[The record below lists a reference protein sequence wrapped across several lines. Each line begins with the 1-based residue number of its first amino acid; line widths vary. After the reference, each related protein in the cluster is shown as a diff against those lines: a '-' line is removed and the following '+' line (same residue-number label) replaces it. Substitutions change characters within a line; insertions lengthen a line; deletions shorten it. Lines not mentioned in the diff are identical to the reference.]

1 MKKIRNLH
9 SDAMINYHLLRL
21 LKLKKRIFLLL
32 VFINIINLQAQ
43 VIVSSMF
50 SDNMVLQQEKKLPI
64 WGTASVG
71 EKITIKFSNQTK
83 KTITDTKGNWK
94 VYLDPLKLNAKEQN
108 LEVSGN
114 TTKVFKNI
122 LVGDVWLVSGQ
133 SNMKMSVKSMGDI
146 NADILEL
153 ANNPLIR
160 ILNVPRK
167 GSTTRLNSFDTNW
180 QIPDKK
186 GIENFSAIGYIFAEK
201 LQTTLN
207 IPIGVINASVG
218 STSVMCWLPKEVVV
232 KEPFYESYKY
242 WADLE
247 NNWMSEG
254 YKPFLKKAQK
264 KYDKTKN
271 GMQPTKENLIHF
283 THSGTYPAG
292 VYNAMLHPI
301 IPFAVKGVLWRQGEA
316 NSTRAVQ
323 YKTLLPKMIDFWR
336 TSFEDKNLP
345 FIEIGLPS
353 YGKVG
358 VKKYNVPELRVAQQ
372 EIADEDN
379 NTYNV
384 PLLDL
389 IDLENGKAT
398 IHPHN
403 KYLAGERSANIALQN
418 IYKKDINAKSPTYES
433 MQVCENKIILNFTHT
448 EKGLFTGK
456 LKDLKGDEIE
466 KTNETLTNFWIA
478 GIDKKFI
485 KAKAIIKNENQ
496 IEVFSNSV
504 KHPKAVRYGWSDVLI
519 DVNLYGSNNIPVDT
533 FRTDDWSLTTQDNV
547 KPKINLVRL

>member
-1 MKKIRNLH
+1 
-9 SDAMINYHLLRL
+9 MINYTL
-21 LKLKKRIFLLL
+21 LKLKIRTFLFLLL
-32 VFINIINLQAQ
+32 INIINLQAQ
-43 VIVSSMF
+43 VIVSSIF
-50 SDNMVLQQEKKLPI
+50 SDNMVLQQEKKLPV

-71 EKITIKFSNQTK
+71 EKITVKFSNQTK
-83 KTITDTKGNWK
+83 ITITDINGNWK
-94 VYLDPLKLNAKEQN
+94 VYLDPLKLSRKEQV

-114 TTKVFKNI
+114 TTKYFKNI

-133 SNMKMSVKSMGDI
+133 SNMQMNIKSMGSI
-146 NADILEL
+146 NANILESVD
-153 ANNPLIR
+153 NYQIR
-160 ILNVPRK
+160 ILNIPKKV
-167 GSTTRLNSFDTNW
+167 STTTLNRIDARW
-180 QIPDKK
+180 QVSDENVVKK
-186 GIENFSAIGYIFAEK
+186 FSAIGFIFAEK
-201 LQTTLN
+201 LQTNLN

-218 STSVMCWLPKEVVV
+218 STSVMCWLPKEIVV

-242 WADLE
+242 WTDLE

-254 YKPFLKKAQK
+254 YKPFLKKAKK
-264 KYDKTKN
+264 KYDKTKK
-271 GMQPTKENLIHF
+271 GKQPTKESLIHF

-323 YKTLLPKMIDFWR
+323 YKVLLPKMIDFWR

-353 YGKVG
+353 YGKIG
-358 VKKYNVPELRVAQQ
+358 VIKYNVPELRVSQQ

-389 IDLENGKAT
+389 IDLENGKAS

-418 IYKKDINAKSPTYES
+418 IYKKDINAESPTYKS
-433 MQVCENKIILNFTHT
+433 MQVYENKIILNFTHT
-448 EKGLFTGK
+448 GNGLFTGK
-456 LKDLKGDEIE
+456 LKDLKGNEIE
-466 KTNETLTNFWIA
+466 KTNEALTNFWIA
-478 GIDKKFI
+478 GVDEKFI
-485 KAKAIIKNENQ
+485 KAKAIMKNENQ

-547 KPKINLVRL
+547 KPKINLVKL